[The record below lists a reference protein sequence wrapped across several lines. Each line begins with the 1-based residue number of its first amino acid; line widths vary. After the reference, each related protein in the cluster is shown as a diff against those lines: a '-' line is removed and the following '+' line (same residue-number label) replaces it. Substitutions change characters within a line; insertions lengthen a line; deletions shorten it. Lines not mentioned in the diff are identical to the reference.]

1 MKLYKI
7 LSILLHPIFMP
18 TFVMLIL
25 LNEVEFFNIL
35 FSNYK
40 RTLITIVVI
49 FTIIIP
55 IIIFLFLLRLTR
67 IKSLE
72 MKTIKERNLPLFYT
86 ILMMIL
92 GFSFFKKIA
101 FFINTFMCNIF
112 IGYYCFNNSVF
123 HNKKMENK
131 TTYVGYW
138 GRSWKFY

>member
-101 FFINTFMCNIF
+101 FLSIHLCNIF

-131 TTYVGYW
+131 LTYVGYW
-138 GRSWKFY
+138 SRSWKFY

>member
-7 LSILLHPIFMP
+7 LSILLHPIFIK
-18 TFVMLIL
+18 FVVIL

-49 FTIIIP
+49 FTIII

-86 ILMMIL
+86 ILMMFL
-92 GFSFFKKIA
+92 GFSFLK
-101 FFINTFMCNIF
+101 
-112 IGYYCFNNSVF
+112 
-123 HNKKMENK
+123 
-131 TTYVGYW
+131 
-138 GRSWKFY
+138 R